1 MKNTFTG
8 WKLEHKNT
16 YLWGYCLILHGCN
29 WDKCV
34 LKNQNWD
41 SIILQHTCWIGQCS
55 ITFFQLWLW
64 KGNNWWLQKDSMFV
78 NAHSEILWLIMI
90 RKLHFIACVGCSLL
104 AQRYQVWVRKLRGW
118 WFVTKC
124 RGSGDAWDLR
134 VPIPVLGSSLTLN
147 VDMAGSL
154 LYLSMVWNLDEW
166 LSSWY
171 SSECLLRV
179 CITFWK
185 GRKEGTAKMK
195 STETNPNKKG
205 NGKKNGWGSD
215 GS

>member
-1 MKNTFTG
+1 MISKGQRVCHWVTG
-8 WKLEHKNT
+8 VFFMAIINGT
-16 YLWGYCLILHGCN
+16 LHLVTA
-29 WDKCV
+29 V
-34 LKNQNWD
+34 LA
-41 SIILQHTCWIGQCS
+41 
-55 ITFFQLWLW
+55 
-64 KGNNWWLQKDSMFV
+64 V
-78 NAHSEILWLIMI
+78 
-90 RKLHFIACVGCSLL
+90 VGCSLVG
-104 AQRYQVWVRKLRGW
+104 AFVPFQSSVYQDWMRKLRGL

-124 RGSGDAWDLR
+124 RGGGDAWDLR

-195 STETNPNKKG
+195 STETNQNKK
-205 NGKKNGWGSD
+205 
-215 GS
+215 